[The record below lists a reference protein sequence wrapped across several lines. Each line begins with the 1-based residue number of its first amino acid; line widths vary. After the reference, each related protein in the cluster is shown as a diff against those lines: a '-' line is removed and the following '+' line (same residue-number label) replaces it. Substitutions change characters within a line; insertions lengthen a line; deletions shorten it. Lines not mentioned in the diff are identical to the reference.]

1 MDKNEYRAKLEE
13 INDLVD
19 NQDYQGALKIVDTI
33 DWRRVR
39 SARTLCMIGEIYE
52 ANKRYEDSRKL
63 LLLAHQRA
71 PIGKTVLYRLV
82 ELSIKMGNYN
92 EAADY
97 YKKFVE
103 ISPND
108 NSRYIL
114 KYKLYRARRS
124 PIEEQIQILQEYKE
138 KEYTERWSYELAR
151 LYAKAGRKE
160 ECVETCDDLILWF
173 SEGKYVTK
181 AMELKMKFTALT
193 PQQKEKYEKGSSEE
207 ITEAAAKATEVVA
220 AASEAAANV
229 VEKITPEEQE
239 EIEKILNSVELKI
252 PEPEQTPEE
261 PEHLQHKV
269 AQDIRDVFQSGAEDA
284 SEEIAVTVD
293 PAVKASPEEK
303 GYVVKDLEPEDL
315 SKTTG
320 FKPFHIGEGMT
331 MQVKAEAPKS
341 KMFDSKDF
349 VPGSLQTSSKEFE
362 LDLEALLAETANEL
376 AQAVAEETGNQEEIT
391 EESAEEVVEE
401 SVEEVIEEAVEEPV
415 EEIIEEAVEEEPVEE
430 IIEEAKEEP
439 EESRAPE
446 VAAAAVSLSEALAAK
461 ADEFDAL
468 AAGMTQEVVIKKDLE
483 EPEAPETMEAL
494 SDAGESPAEIVEELA
509 EELETEADLEETEII
524 ETVEAEEE
532 EGATKEFPVE
542 KVKEALGEIDLSK
555 ALEEEL
561 EDTVA
566 PKQDDSHIKRV
577 TASVAAEQ
585 GRKSAAFGTAVEGL
599 MRHHLTEEEH
609 RRLFTYFFPIPG
621 MSQQINEALDTAQES
636 ACSKTSQEGNII
648 VTGREGSGKTR
659 LSEGLIKALCKERQ
673 MEGAKV
679 AYITAE
685 KLNKKDPVAVVGKL
699 AGGFLVVENA
709 GNLKA
714 DVVENMSKAMEF
726 KTNRL
731 TVILEDLKP
740 GIRSLQ
746 EKYPDFMKKFDS
758 TIMIP
763 VFTNDELVSFA
774 KTYAK
779 ELGYKIDN
787 MAVLALYTLIGENQN
802 EENPVAVGAVR
813 EMMDNAIARASK
825 KGRRAGKKVSKRHLD
840 ETGRIMLYEK
850 DFDI

>member
-1 MDKNEYRAKLEE
+1 
-13 INDLVD
+13 
-19 NQDYQGALKIVDTI
+19 
-33 DWRRVR
+33 
-39 SARTLCMIGEIYE
+39 
-52 ANKRYEDSRKL
+52 
-63 LLLAHQRA
+63 
-71 PIGKTVLYRLV
+71 
-82 ELSIKMGNYN
+82 
-92 EAADY
+92 
-97 YKKFVE
+97 
-103 ISPND
+103 
-108 NSRYIL
+108 
-114 KYKLYRARRS
+114 
-124 PIEEQIQILQEYKE
+124 
-138 KEYTERWSYELAR
+138 
-151 LYAKAGRKE
+151 
-160 ECVETCDDLILWF
+160 
-173 SEGKYVTK
+173 
-181 AMELKMKFTALT
+181 
-193 PQQKEKYEKGSSEE
+193 
-207 ITEAAAKATEVVA
+207 
-220 AASEAAANV
+220 
-229 VEKITPEEQE
+229 
-239 EIEKILNSVELKI
+239 
-252 PEPEQTPEE
+252 
-261 PEHLQHKV
+261 
-269 AQDIRDVFQSGAEDA
+269 
-284 SEEIAVTVD
+284 
-293 PAVKASPEEK
+293 
-303 GYVVKDLEPEDL
+303 
-315 SKTTG
+315 
-320 FKPFHIGEGMT
+320 
-331 MQVKAEAPKS
+331 
-341 KMFDSKDF
+341 
-349 VPGSLQTSSKEFE
+349 
-362 LDLEALLAETANEL
+362 
-376 AQAVAEETGNQEEIT
+376 
-391 EESAEEVVEE
+391 
-401 SVEEVIEEAVEEPV
+401 
-415 EEIIEEAVEEEPVEE
+415 
-430 IIEEAKEEP
+430 
-439 EESRAPE
+439 
-446 VAAAAVSLSEALAAK
+446 
-461 ADEFDAL
+461 
-468 AAGMTQEVVIKKDLE
+468 
-483 EPEAPETMEAL
+483 MEAL

-509 EELETEADLEETEII
+509 EELETTGLEEPETIEAVETE
-524 ETVEAEEE
+524 VE

-561 EDTVA
+561 EDTIS

-577 TASVAAEQ
+577 TGSVAANQE
-585 GRKSAAFGTAVEGL
+585 RKSAAFGTAVEGL

-621 MSQQINEALDTAQES
+621 MSQQINEVLDTAQES

-709 GNLKA
+709 GALKA

-787 MAVLALYTLIGENQN
+787 MPVLALYTLIGENQN
-802 EENPVAVGAVR
+802 EENPVAVGTVR